1 MGVTV
6 EKRAAVLLTA
16 LIEERG
22 TTPAEIASKLG
33 LETSAVERLADGRE
47 PLELSRL
54 ERVLRVLDADP
65 AEFFGRLYGPGSDVP
80 DDEPAP
86 DAPDGREKPISRH
99 EVEEVL
105 ARLRAMIEGMTR
117 MLDAER
123 EAGRTRDDGE
133 G

>member
-1 MGVTV
+1 MGATV

-16 LIEERG
+16 LIEQRG
-22 TTPAEIASKLG
+22 TTPAEIASELG
-33 LETSAVERLADGRE
+33 IETSAVERLAAGRE

-54 ERVLRVLDADP
+54 ERVLRALDADP
-65 AEFFGRLYGPGSDVP
+65 AEFFGRLYAPGSDVAH
-80 DDEPAP
+80 DEPDPGTAEGS
-86 DAPDGREKPISRH
+86 DRPISRH

-105 ARLRAMIEGMTR
+105 ARLRSMIEGMTR

-123 EAGRTRDDGE
+123 EAGRSHDDEE